1 MGINPPS
8 SVNLKVVETEP
19 SLKGATAASQNKP
32 ATMET
37 GLVVQVP
44 PFIEIGELIAVDT
57 SDGKYLGRA
66 KE

>member
-1 MGINPPS
+1 
-8 SVNLKVVETEP
+8 
-19 SLKGATAASQNKP
+19 
-32 ATMET
+32 MET